1 MRNFLPLIIG
11 HHSSYWTNMLFIRLI
26 TLVVFIMSCLSAV
39 ALRQSDIGE
48 LQIRKVYEYLSQKD
62 CTSALAV
69 LDTLTFDDNSAPHYF
84 YFRGVAADMCGNKSS
99 AQSYFEKSLN
109 EFDKYDY
116 KDGTYLDA
124 SLRLIDFY
132 RHDDSQSQHMAEL
145 ARNALS
151 APKEVLDNYSNTYA
165 IYECYVQALN
175 NLWKTSEVEGI
186 VKEGLP
192 YVEKALCP
200 TNQEYYHLRYME
212 IVALI
217 LMNRWERAE
226 SRLNEMNRINCEL
239 GNHIIDEGV
248 EQLSE
253 AIIRHKDTMDWRK
266 NADQHI
272 DWAYN
277 AATTML
283 ILNPANTEEGAE
295 HWKNFFNVLIDDL
308 ELNHYDI
315 SSPQDEKYW
324 SRLLACA
331 IVYFG
336 SCCQEMPDREQVA
349 YDLILLRKNFL
360 DYHTGLLHKVPKR
373 WQDIRESL
381 SAGELAVE
389 ITMYP
394 DELLIIGKDF
404 KKPVSIP
411 ISEELSERISGYTSA
426 DALLV
431 NQYYSEYSPL
441 SEIIELLS
449 PCLEGIKTLYLSP
462 TNQYAQFNYGT
473 IPFRGGRLEDFVNV
487 VQMTTTADISH
498 IKRTRGIHP
507 SSDSFVLIGGV
518 DYDADVRLIPLIAD
532 VRSSQ
537 LPEDL
542 RSGFGYLPYSLTE
555 VENISTILG
564 KENCFLLMGENATE
578 ESFRNLS
585 GTRVSILH
593 IATHGYNIPK
603 REGVANDTVS
613 NIGSVLTRTGL
624 LLAGANKNLQKS
636 STLEYDGI
644 LTSEEIT
651 KMDLSHI
658 QLAVLSF
665 CSSGLGDLT
674 NTTGVVYGVAN
685 AMKTSGVP
693 QILISLWDI
702 PDEATSVAMTSF
714 YRHLMTGV
722 STHEA
727 LTLTR
732 KDMIS
737 NGYSDPYY
745 WASYV
750 LLN

>member
-1 MRNFLPLIIG
+1 MYFIKLLIVGVTIIS
-11 HHSSYWTNMLFIRLI
+11 H
-26 TLVVFIMSCLSAV
+26 LSAF
-39 ALRQSDIGE
+39 ALSQREISED
-48 LQIRKVYEYLSQKD
+48 LFSKVSEYLYQGEYATAIS
-62 CTSALAV
+62 V
-69 LDTLTFDDNSAPHYF
+69 LDTMTFDDKSAPHYF
-84 YFRGVAADMCGNKSS
+84 YFRGVAEQMCGDTSL
-99 AQSYFEKSLN
+99 AQSYFEKCLD

-116 KDGTYLDA
+116 KDETYLDA
-124 SLRLIDFY
+124 SLRLIDFC
-132 RHDDSQSQHMAEL
+132 RSDDTKSQRMAEL

-151 APKEVLDNYSNTYA
+151 ALKEVLDNYANTYA
-165 IYECYVQALN
+165 LYECYVQALN
-175 NLWKTSEVEGI
+175 DLWKTSGVESI
-186 VKEGLP
+186 VKDGLP
-192 YVEKALCP
+192 YVEKSLDP
-200 TNQEYYHLRYME
+200 TNQEYYHLRFME
-212 IVALI
+212 IIALT

-226 SRLNEMNRINCEL
+226 SRLAEMDKINREL
-239 GNHIIDEGV
+239 GNHIIDEEV
-248 EQLSE
+248 ARLSE
-253 AIIRHKDTMDWRK
+253 TIRSHKSTMNWRK

-272 DWAYN
+272 NRIYDIASS
-277 AATTML
+277 ML
-283 ILNPANTEEGAE
+283 LLNPASTEEGADN
-295 HWKNFFNVLIDDL
+295 WKKFFNVLIDDL

-394 DELLIIGKDF
+394 DELLILGKNF
-404 KKPVSIP
+404 NKPMSIP

-431 NQYYSEYSPL
+431 NQYYSDDSPL

-449 PCLEGIKTLYLSP
+449 PHLDGISTLYLSP
-462 TNQYAQFNYGT
+462 TNQYAQFNYGA
-473 IPFRGGRLEDFVNV
+473 IPFRGNRLEDFVNV

-498 IKRTRGIHP
+498 IKRSRGIHP
-507 SSDSFVLIGGV
+507 SSDLSVLIGGV

-542 RSGFGYLPYSLTE
+542 RSGFGYLPYSLAE

-564 KENCFLLMGENATE
+564 KENCVLLSGQDATE
-578 ESFRNLS
+578 ESFSNLS
-585 GTRVSILH
+585 GSRGPILH
-593 IATHGYNIPK
+593 IATHGYSIPK
-603 REGVANDTVS
+603 RNDTANDTVS

-636 STLEYDGI
+636 STLKYDGI

-714 YRHLMTGV
+714 YQHLMTGV
-722 STHEA
+722 SIHEA
-727 LTLTR
+727 LPLTR
-732 KDMIS
+732 KDLIS

-745 WASYV
+745 WASFV
-750 LLN
+750 ILN

>member
-1 MRNFLPLIIG
+1 MYFIKLLIVGVTIIS
-11 HHSSYWTNMLFIRLI
+11 H
-26 TLVVFIMSCLSAV
+26 LSAF
-39 ALRQSDIGE
+39 ALSQREISED
-48 LQIRKVYEYLSQKD
+48 LFSKVSEYLYQGEYATAIS
-62 CTSALAV
+62 V
-69 LDTLTFDDNSAPHYF
+69 LDTMTFDDKSAPHYF
-84 YFRGVAADMCGNKSS
+84 YFRGVAEQMCGDTSL
-99 AQSYFEKSLN
+99 AQSYFEKCLD

-116 KDGTYLDA
+116 KDETYLDA
-124 SLRLIDFY
+124 SLRLIDFC
-132 RHDDSQSQHMAEL
+132 RSDDTKSQRMAEL

-151 APKEVLDNYSNTYA
+151 SPKEVLDNYANTYA
-165 IYECYVQALN
+165 LYECYVQALN
-175 NLWKTSEVEGI
+175 DLWKTSGVESI
-186 VKEGLP
+186 VKDGLP
-192 YVEKALCP
+192 YVEKSLDP
-200 TNQEYYHLRYME
+200 TNQEYYHLRFME
-212 IVALI
+212 IIALT

-226 SRLNEMNRINCEL
+226 SRLAEMDKINREL
-239 GNHIIDEGV
+239 GNHIIDEEV
-248 EQLSE
+248 ARLSE
-253 AIIRHKDTMDWRK
+253 TIRSHKSTMNWRK

-272 DWAYN
+272 NRIYDIASS
-277 AATTML
+277 ML
-283 ILNPANTEEGAE
+283 LLNPASTEEGADN
-295 HWKNFFNVLIDDL
+295 WKKFFNVLIDDL

-394 DELLIIGKDF
+394 DELLILGKNF
-404 KKPVSIP
+404 NKPMSIP

-431 NQYYSEYSPL
+431 NQYYSDDSPL

-449 PCLEGIKTLYLSP
+449 PHLDGISTLYLSP
-462 TNQYAQFNYGT
+462 TNQYAQFNYGA
-473 IPFRGGRLEDFVNV
+473 IPFRGNRLEDFVNV

-498 IKRTRGIHP
+498 VKRSREIHP
-507 SSDSFVLIGGV
+507 SSDSSVLIGGV

-537 LPEDL
+537 LPEYL

-564 KENCFLLMGENATE
+564 KENCVLLLGQDATE
-578 ESFRNLS
+578 ESFSNLS
-585 GTRVSILH
+585 GTRGSILH
-593 IATHGYNIPK
+593 IATHGYSIPK
-603 REGVANDTVS
+603 RNDTANDTVS

-624 LLAGANKNLQKS
+624 LLAGANKNLHES
-636 STLEYDGI
+636 ATLKYDGI

-651 KMDLSHI
+651 KLDLSHI

-714 YRHLMTGV
+714 YQHLMTGV
-722 STHEA
+722 SIHEA
-727 LTLTR
+727 LPLTR
-732 KDMIS
+732 KDLIS

-745 WASYV
+745 WASFV
-750 LLN
+750 ILN

>member
-1 MRNFLPLIIG
+1 MYFIKLLIVGVTIIS
-11 HHSSYWTNMLFIRLI
+11 H
-26 TLVVFIMSCLSAV
+26 LSAF
-39 ALRQSDIGE
+39 ALSQREISED
-48 LQIRKVYEYLSQKD
+48 LFSKVSEYLYQGEYATAIS
-62 CTSALAV
+62 V
-69 LDTLTFDDNSAPHYF
+69 LDTMTFDDKSAPHYF
-84 YFRGVAADMCGNKSS
+84 YFRGVAEQMCGDTSL
-99 AQSYFEKSLN
+99 AQSYFEKCLD

-116 KDGTYLDA
+116 KDETYLDA
-124 SLRLIDFY
+124 SLRLIDFC
-132 RHDDSQSQHMAEL
+132 RSDDTKSQRMAEL

-151 APKEVLDNYSNTYA
+151 APKEVLDNYANTYA
-165 IYECYVQALN
+165 LYECYVQALN
-175 NLWKTSEVEGI
+175 DLWKTSGVESI
-186 VKEGLP
+186 VKDGLP
-192 YVEKALCP
+192 YVEKSLDP
-200 TNQEYYHLRYME
+200 TNQEYYHLRFME
-212 IVALI
+212 IIALT

-226 SRLNEMNRINCEL
+226 SRLAEMDKINREL
-239 GNHIIDEGV
+239 GNHIIDEEV
-248 EQLSE
+248 ARLSE
-253 AIIRHKDTMDWRK
+253 TIRSHKSTMNWRK

-272 DWAYN
+272 NRIYDIASS
-277 AATTML
+277 ML
-283 ILNPANTEEGAE
+283 LLNPASTEEGADN
-295 HWKNFFNVLIDDL
+295 WKKFFNVLIDDL

-394 DELLIIGKDF
+394 DELLILGKNF
-404 KKPVSIP
+404 NKPMAIP

-431 NQYYSEYSPL
+431 NQYYSDDSPL

-449 PCLEGIKTLYLSP
+449 PHLDGISTLYLSP
-462 TNQYAQFNYGT
+462 TNQYAQFNYGA

-498 IKRTRGIHP
+498 VKRSTEIHP
-507 SSDSFVLIGGV
+507 SSDSSVLIGGV

-564 KENCFLLMGENATE
+564 KENCVLLLGQDATE
-578 ESFRNLS
+578 ESFSNLS
-585 GTRVSILH
+585 GTRGSILH
-593 IATHGYNIPK
+593 IATHGYSIPK
-603 REGVANDTVS
+603 RNGTANDTVS

-624 LLAGANKNLQKS
+624 LLAGANKNLHES
-636 STLEYDGI
+636 ATLKYDGI

-651 KMDLSHI
+651 KLDLSHI

-714 YRHLMTGV
+714 YQHLMTGV
-722 STHEA
+722 SIHEA
-727 LTLTR
+727 LPLTR
-732 KDMIS
+732 KDLIS

-745 WASYV
+745 WASFV
-750 LLN
+750 ILN

>member
-1 MRNFLPLIIG
+1 MYFIKLLIVGVTIIS
-11 HHSSYWTNMLFIRLI
+11 H
-26 TLVVFIMSCLSAV
+26 LSAF
-39 ALRQSDIGE
+39 ALSQREISED
-48 LQIRKVYEYLSQKD
+48 LFSKVSEYLYQGEYATAIS
-62 CTSALAV
+62 V
-69 LDTLTFDDNSAPHYF
+69 LDTMTFDDKSAPHYF
-84 YFRGVAADMCGNKSS
+84 YFRGVAEQMCGDTSL
-99 AQSYFEKSLN
+99 AQSYFEKCLD

-116 KDGTYLDA
+116 KDETYLDA
-124 SLRLIDFY
+124 SLRLIDFC
-132 RHDDSQSQHMAEL
+132 RSDDTKSQRMAEL

-151 APKEVLDNYSNTYA
+151 APKEVLDKYANTYA
-165 IYECYVQALN
+165 LYECYVQALN
-175 NLWKTSEVEGI
+175 DLWKTSGVESI
-186 VKEGLP
+186 VKDGLP
-192 YVEKALCP
+192 YVEKSLDP
-200 TNQEYYHLRYME
+200 TNQEYYHLRFME
-212 IVALI
+212 IIALT

-226 SRLNEMNRINCEL
+226 SRLAEMDKINREL
-239 GNHIIDEGV
+239 GNHIIDEEV
-248 EQLSE
+248 ARLSE
-253 AIIRHKDTMDWRK
+253 TIRSHKSTMNWRK

-272 DWAYN
+272 NRIYDIASS
-277 AATTML
+277 ML
-283 ILNPANTEEGAE
+283 LLNPASTEEGADN
-295 HWKNFFNVLIDDL
+295 WKKFFNVLIDDL

-394 DELLIIGKDF
+394 DELLILGKNF
-404 KKPVSIP
+404 NKPMSIP

-431 NQYYSEYSPL
+431 NQYYSDDSPL

-449 PCLEGIKTLYLSP
+449 PHLDGISTLYLSP
-462 TNQYAQFNYGT
+462 TNQYAQFNYGA

-498 IKRTRGIHP
+498 VKRSREIHP
-507 SSDSFVLIGGV
+507 SSDSSVLIGGV

-564 KENCFLLMGENATE
+564 KENCVLLLGQDATE
-578 ESFRNLS
+578 ESFSNLS
-585 GTRVSILH
+585 GTRGSILH
-593 IATHGYNIPK
+593 IATHGYSIPK
-603 REGVANDTVS
+603 RNGTANDTVS

-624 LLAGANKNLQKS
+624 LLAGANKNLHES
-636 STLEYDGI
+636 ATLKYDGI

-651 KMDLSHI
+651 KLDLSHI

-714 YRHLMTGV
+714 YQHLMTGV
-722 STHEA
+722 SIHEA
-727 LTLTR
+727 LPLTR
-732 KDMIS
+732 KDLIS

-745 WASYV
+745 WASFV
-750 LLN
+750 ILN

>member
-1 MRNFLPLIIG
+1 MYFIKLLIVGVTIIS
-11 HHSSYWTNMLFIRLI
+11 H
-26 TLVVFIMSCLSAV
+26 LSAF
-39 ALRQSDIGE
+39 ALSQREISED
-48 LQIRKVYEYLSQKD
+48 LFSKVSEYLYQGEYATAIS
-62 CTSALAV
+62 V
-69 LDTLTFDDNSAPHYF
+69 LDTMTFDDKSAPHYF
-84 YFRGVAADMCGNKSS
+84 YFRGVAEQMCGDTSL
-99 AQSYFEKSLN
+99 AQSYFEKCLD

-116 KDGTYLDA
+116 KDETYLDA
-124 SLRLIDFY
+124 SLRLIDFC
-132 RHDDSQSQHMAEL
+132 RSNDNSSQRMAEL

-151 APKEVLDNYSNTYA
+151 APKDVLDNYANTYA

-175 NLWKTSEVEGI
+175 DLWKTSEVENI

-192 YVEKALCP
+192 YVEKSLDP
-200 TNQEYYHLRYME
+200 TNPEYYHLRFME
-212 IVALI
+212 IIALT
-217 LMNRWERAE
+217 LMNRWVRAE
-226 SRLNEMNRINCEL
+226 SRLTEMDKINCEL
-239 GNHIIDEGV
+239 GNHIIDEEV
-248 EQLSE
+248 ARLAETISS
-253 AIIRHKDTMDWRK
+253 HKETMDWRK
-266 NADQHI
+266 NAEQHSNRI
-272 DWAYN
+272 FDIASS
-277 AATTML
+277 ML
-283 ILNPANTEEGAE
+283 LLNPANTEGGAE
-295 HWKNFFNVLIDDL
+295 HWKNFFNLLIDDL

-315 SSPQDEKYW
+315 SNPQDEKYW

-336 SCCQEMPDREQVA
+336 SCCQEMPGREQVA

-360 DYHTGLLHKVPKR
+360 DYHTGLLHKIPKR
-373 WQDIRESL
+373 WQDVRESL
-381 SAGELAVE
+381 SDGELAVE
-389 ITMYP
+389 ITMVP
-394 DELLIIGKDF
+394 DELLILGKDF
-404 KKPVSIP
+404 NKPVSIP

-431 NQYYSEYSPL
+431 NHYHSEDSPL

-449 PCLEGIKTLYLSP
+449 PFLEGIKTLYLSP
-462 TNQYAQFNYGT
+462 TNQYAQFNYGA

-498 IKRTRGIHP
+498 VKRSREIHP
-507 SSDSFVLIGGV
+507 SSDSSVLIGGV

-564 KENCFLLMGENATE
+564 KENCVLLLGQDATE
-578 ESFRNLS
+578 ESFSNLS
-585 GTRVSILH
+585 GTRGSILH
-593 IATHGYNIPK
+593 IATHGYSIPK
-603 REGVANDTVS
+603 RNGTANDTVS

-624 LLAGANKNLQKS
+624 LLAGANKNLHES
-636 STLEYDGI
+636 ATLKYDGI

-651 KMDLSHI
+651 KLDLSHI

-674 NTTGVVYGVAN
+674 NITGVVYGVAN

-714 YRHLMTGV
+714 YQHLMTGV
-722 STHEA
+722 SIHEA
-727 LTLTR
+727 LPLTR
-732 KDMIS
+732 KDLIS

-745 WASYV
+745 WASFV
-750 LLN
+750 ILN

>member
-1 MRNFLPLIIG
+1 MQTIDKIICVRINFSILLVLLA
-11 HHSSYWTNMLFIRLI
+11 TLFLDAKASVN
-26 TLVVFIMSCLSAV
+26 TGEEE
-39 ALRQSDIGE
+39 LRWVSE
-48 LQIRKVYEYLSQKD
+48 LLGSQN
-62 CTSALAV
+62 CTSAKAV
-69 LDTLTFDDNSAPHYF
+69 LDTLTYDDNTAPHYF
-84 YFRGVAADMCGNKSS
+84 YFRGVAEDMCGDKLA
-99 AQSYFEKSLN
+99 AQSYLEKCLD

-116 KDGTYLDA
+116 KDETYLDA
-124 SLRLIDFY
+124 SLRLIDFC
-132 RHDDSQSQHMAEL
+132 RSDDTKSQRMAEL

-151 APKEVLDNYSNTYA
+151 APKEVLDNYANTYA
-165 IYECYVQALN
+165 LYECYVQALN
-175 NLWKTSEVEGI
+175 DLWKTSGVESI
-186 VKEGLP
+186 VKDGLP
-192 YVEKALCP
+192 YVEKSLDP
-200 TNQEYYHLRYME
+200 TNQEYYHLRFME
-212 IVALI
+212 IIALT

-226 SRLNEMNRINCEL
+226 SRLAEMDKINREL
-239 GNHIIDEGV
+239 GNHIIDEEV
-248 EQLSE
+248 ARLSE
-253 AIIRHKDTMDWRK
+253 TIRSHKSTMNWRK

-272 DWAYN
+272 NRIYDIASS
-277 AATTML
+277 ML
-283 ILNPANTEEGAE
+283 LLNPASTEEGADN
-295 HWKNFFNVLIDDL
+295 WKKFFNVLIDDL

-394 DELLIIGKDF
+394 DELLILGKNF
-404 KKPVSIP
+404 NKPMSIP

-431 NQYYSEYSPL
+431 NQYYSDDSPL

-449 PCLEGIKTLYLSP
+449 PHLDGISTLYLSP
-462 TNQYAQFNYGT
+462 TNQYAQFNYGA
-473 IPFRGGRLEDFVNV
+473 IPFRGNRLEDFVNV

-498 IKRTRGIHP
+498 VKRSREIHP
-507 SSDSFVLIGGV
+507 SSDSSVLIGGV

-537 LPEDL
+537 LPEYL

-564 KENCFLLMGENATE
+564 KENCVLLLGQDATE
-578 ESFRNLS
+578 ESFSNLS
-585 GTRVSILH
+585 GTRGSILH
-593 IATHGYNIPK
+593 IATHGYSIPK
-603 REGVANDTVS
+603 RNDTANDTVS

-624 LLAGANKNLQKS
+624 LLAGANKNLHES
-636 STLEYDGI
+636 ATLKYDGI

-651 KMDLSHI
+651 KLDLSHI

-714 YRHLMTGV
+714 YQHLMTGV
-722 STHEA
+722 SIHEA
-727 LTLTR
+727 LPLTR
-732 KDMIS
+732 KDLIS

-745 WASYV
+745 WASFV
-750 LLN
+750 ILN

>member
-1 MRNFLPLIIG
+1 MQTIDKIICVRINFSILLVLLA
-11 HHSSYWTNMLFIRLI
+11 TLFLDAKASVN
-26 TLVVFIMSCLSAV
+26 TGEEE
-39 ALRQSDIGE
+39 LRWVSE
-48 LQIRKVYEYLSQKD
+48 LLGSQN
-62 CTSALAV
+62 CTSAKAV
-69 LDTLTFDDNSAPHYF
+69 LDTLTYDDNTAPHYF
-84 YFRGVAADMCGNKSS
+84 YFRGVAEDMCGDKLA
-99 AQSYFEKSLN
+99 AQSYLEKCLD

-116 KDGTYLDA
+116 KDETYLDA
-124 SLRLIDFY
+124 SLRLIDFC
-132 RHDDSQSQHMAEL
+132 RSDDTKSQRMAEL

-151 APKEVLDNYSNTYA
+151 APKEVLDNYANTYA
-165 IYECYVQALN
+165 LYECYVQALN
-175 NLWKTSEVEGI
+175 DLWKTSGVESI
-186 VKEGLP
+186 VKDGLP
-192 YVEKALCP
+192 YVEKSLDP
-200 TNQEYYHLRYME
+200 TNQEYYHLRFME
-212 IVALI
+212 IIALT

-226 SRLNEMNRINCEL
+226 SRLAEMDKINREL
-239 GNHIIDEGV
+239 GNHIIDEEV
-248 EQLSE
+248 ARLSE
-253 AIIRHKDTMDWRK
+253 TIRSHKSTMNWRK

-272 DWAYN
+272 NRIYDIASS
-277 AATTML
+277 ML
-283 ILNPANTEEGAE
+283 LLNPASTEEGADN
-295 HWKNFFNVLIDDL
+295 WKKFFNVLIDDL

-394 DELLIIGKDF
+394 DELLILGKNF
-404 KKPVSIP
+404 NKPMSIP

-431 NQYYSEYSPL
+431 NQYYSDDSPL

-449 PCLEGIKTLYLSP
+449 PHLDGISTLYLSP
-462 TNQYAQFNYGT
+462 TNQYAQFNYGA
-473 IPFRGGRLEDFVNV
+473 IPFRGNRLEDFVNV

-498 IKRTRGIHP
+498 VKRSREIHP
-507 SSDSFVLIGGV
+507 SSDSSVLIGGV

-537 LPEDL
+537 LPEYL

-564 KENCFLLMGENATE
+564 KENCVLLLGQDATE
-578 ESFRNLS
+578 ESFSNLS
-585 GTRVSILH
+585 GTRGSILH
-593 IATHGYNIPK
+593 IATHGYSIPK
-603 REGVANDTVS
+603 RNDTANDTVS

-624 LLAGANKNLQKS
+624 LLAGANKNLHES
-636 STLEYDGI
+636 ATLKYDGI
-644 LTSEEIT
+644 LTSEELT

-685 AMKTSGVP
+685 AMKTSGVDEV
-693 QILISLWDI
+693 LISLWDI
-702 PDEATSVAMTSF
+702 PDEATSEAMSSF
-714 YRHLMTGV
+714 YRHLMTGI
-722 STHEA
+722 STREA
-727 LTLTR
+727 LILMR
-732 KDMIS
+732 KGMIS
-737 NGYSDPYY
+737 KGYTDPYY
-745 WASYV
+745 WASFV
-750 LLN
+750 ILN

>member
-1 MRNFLPLIIG
+1 MYFIKLLIVGVTIIS
-11 HHSSYWTNMLFIRLI
+11 H
-26 TLVVFIMSCLSAV
+26 LSAF
-39 ALRQSDIGE
+39 ALSQREISED
-48 LQIRKVYEYLSQKD
+48 LFSKVSEYLYQGEYATAIS
-62 CTSALAV
+62 V
-69 LDTLTFDDNSAPHYF
+69 LDTMTFDDKSAPHYF
-84 YFRGVAADMCGNKSS
+84 YFRGVAEQMCGDTSL
-99 AQSYFEKSLN
+99 AQSYFEKCLD

-116 KDGTYLDA
+116 KDETYLDA
-124 SLRLIDFY
+124 SLRLIDFC
-132 RHDDSQSQHMAEL
+132 RSDDTKSQRMAEL

-151 APKEVLDNYSNTYA
+151 APKEVLDNYANTYA
-165 IYECYVQALN
+165 LYECYVQALN
-175 NLWKTSEVEGI
+175 DLWKTSGVESI
-186 VKEGLP
+186 VKDGLP
-192 YVEKALCP
+192 YVEKSLDP
-200 TNQEYYHLRYME
+200 TNQEYYHLRFME
-212 IVALI
+212 IIALT

-226 SRLNEMNRINCEL
+226 SRLAEMDKINREL
-239 GNHIIDEGV
+239 GNHIIDEEV
-248 EQLSE
+248 ARLSE
-253 AIIRHKDTMDWRK
+253 TIRSHKSTMNWRK

-272 DWAYN
+272 NRIYDIASS
-277 AATTML
+277 ML
-283 ILNPANTEEGAE
+283 LLNPASTEEGADN
-295 HWKNFFNVLIDDL
+295 WKKFFNVLIDDL

-394 DELLIIGKDF
+394 DELLILGKNF
-404 KKPVSIP
+404 NKPMAIP

-431 NQYYSEYSPL
+431 NQYYSDDSPL

-449 PCLEGIKTLYLSP
+449 PHLDGISTLYLSP
-462 TNQYAQFNYGT
+462 TNQYAQFNYGA

-498 IKRTRGIHP
+498 VKRSREIHP
-507 SSDSFVLIGGV
+507 SSDSSVLIGGV

-564 KENCFLLMGENATE
+564 KENCVLLLGQDATE
-578 ESFRNLS
+578 ESFSNLS
-585 GTRVSILH
+585 GTRGSILH
-593 IATHGYNIPK
+593 IATHGYSIPK
-603 REGVANDTVS
+603 RNGTANDTVS

-624 LLAGANKNLQKS
+624 LLAGANKNLHES
-636 STLEYDGI
+636 ATLKYDGI

-651 KMDLSHI
+651 KLDLSHI

-674 NTTGVVYGVAN
+674 NITGVVYGVAN

-714 YRHLMTGV
+714 YQHLMTGV
-722 STHEA
+722 SIHEA
-727 LTLTR
+727 LPLTR
-732 KDMIS
+732 KDLIS

-745 WASYV
+745 WASFV
-750 LLN
+750 ILN

>member
-1 MRNFLPLIIG
+1 MPLIIFCV
-11 HHSSYWTNMLFIRLI
+11 SVPVS
-26 TLVVFIMSCLSAV
+26 LSVYAQLQNNV
-39 ALRQSDIGE
+39 GEEGLRFVSELLE
-48 LQIRKVYEYLSQKD
+48 LQD
-62 CTSALAV
+62 CTTALAV
-69 LDTLTFDDNSAPHYF
+69 LDTLTYDNNTAPHYF
-84 YFRGVAADMCGNKSS
+84 YFRGVAEQMCGDTSL
-99 AQSYFEKSLN
+99 AQSYFEKCLD

-116 KDGTYLDA
+116 KDETYLDA
-124 SLRLIDFY
+124 SLRLIDFC
-132 RHDDSQSQHMAEL
+132 RSDDTKSQRMAEL

-151 APKEVLDNYSNTYA
+151 APKEVLDNYANTYA
-165 IYECYVQALN
+165 LYECYVQALN
-175 NLWKTSEVEGI
+175 DLWKTSGVESI
-186 VKEGLP
+186 VKDGLP
-192 YVEKALCP
+192 YVEKSLDP
-200 TNQEYYHLRYME
+200 TNQEYYHLRFME
-212 IVALI
+212 IIALT

-226 SRLNEMNRINCEL
+226 SRLAEMDKINREL
-239 GNHIIDEGV
+239 GNHIIDEEV
-248 EQLSE
+248 ARLSE
-253 AIIRHKDTMDWRK
+253 TIRSHKSTMNWRK

-272 DWAYN
+272 NRIYDIASS
-277 AATTML
+277 ML
-283 ILNPANTEEGAE
+283 LLNPASTEEGADN
-295 HWKNFFNVLIDDL
+295 WKKFFNVLIDDL

-394 DELLIIGKDF
+394 DELLILGKNF
-404 KKPVSIP
+404 NKPMSIP

-431 NQYYSEYSPL
+431 NQYYSDDSPL

-449 PCLEGIKTLYLSP
+449 PHLDGISTLYLSP
-462 TNQYAQFNYGT
+462 TNQYAQFNYGA
-473 IPFRGGRLEDFVNV
+473 IPFRGNRLEDFVNV

-498 IKRTRGIHP
+498 VKRSREIHP
-507 SSDSFVLIGGV
+507 SSDSSVLIGGV

-537 LPEDL
+537 LPEYL

-564 KENCFLLMGENATE
+564 KENCVLLLGQDATE
-578 ESFRNLS
+578 ESFSNLS
-585 GTRVSILH
+585 GTRGSILH
-593 IATHGYNIPK
+593 IATHGYSIPK
-603 REGVANDTVS
+603 RNDTANDTVS

-624 LLAGANKNLQKS
+624 LLAGANKNLHES
-636 STLEYDGI
+636 ATLKYDGI
-644 LTSEEIT
+644 LTSEELT

-685 AMKTSGVP
+685 AMKTSGVDEV
-693 QILISLWDI
+693 LISLWDI
-702 PDEATSVAMTSF
+702 PDEATSEAMSSF
-714 YRHLMTGV
+714 YRHLMTGI
-722 STHEA
+722 STREA
-727 LTLTR
+727 LILMR
-732 KDMIS
+732 KGMIS
-737 NGYSDPYY
+737 KGYTDPYY
-745 WASYV
+745 WASFV
-750 LLN
+750 ILN

>member
-1 MRNFLPLIIG
+1 MQTIDKIICVRINFSILLVLLA
-11 HHSSYWTNMLFIRLI
+11 TLFLDAKASVN
-26 TLVVFIMSCLSAV
+26 TGEEE
-39 ALRQSDIGE
+39 LRWVSE
-48 LQIRKVYEYLSQKD
+48 LLGSQN
-62 CTSALAV
+62 CTSAKAV
-69 LDTLTFDDNSAPHYF
+69 LDTLTYDDNTAPHYF
-84 YFRGVAADMCGNKSS
+84 YFRGVAEDMCGDKLA
-99 AQSYFEKSLN
+99 AQSYLEKCLD

-116 KDGTYLDA
+116 KDETYLDA
-124 SLRLIDFY
+124 SLRLIDFC
-132 RHDDSQSQHMAEL
+132 RSDDTKSQRMAEL

-151 APKEVLDNYSNTYA
+151 APKEVLDNYANTYA
-165 IYECYVQALN
+165 LYECYVQALN
-175 NLWKTSEVEGI
+175 DLWKTSGVESI
-186 VKEGLP
+186 VKDGLP
-192 YVEKALCP
+192 YVEKSLDP
-200 TNQEYYHLRYME
+200 TNQEYYHLRFME
-212 IVALI
+212 IIALT

-226 SRLNEMNRINCEL
+226 SRLAEMDKINREL
-239 GNHIIDEGV
+239 GNHIIDEEV
-248 EQLSE
+248 ARLSE
-253 AIIRHKDTMDWRK
+253 TIRSHKSTMNWRK

-272 DWAYN
+272 NRIYDIASS
-277 AATTML
+277 ML
-283 ILNPANTEEGAE
+283 LLNPASTEEGADN
-295 HWKNFFNVLIDDL
+295 WKKFFNVLIDDL

-394 DELLIIGKDF
+394 DELLIIGKNF
-404 KKPVSIP
+404 NKPMSIP

-431 NQYYSEYSPL
+431 NQYYSDDSPL

-449 PCLEGIKTLYLSP
+449 PHLDGISTLYLSP
-462 TNQYAQFNYGT
+462 TNQYAQFNYGA
-473 IPFRGGRLEDFVNV
+473 IPFRGNRLEDFVNV

-498 IKRTRGIHP
+498 VKRSREIHP
-507 SSDSFVLIGGV
+507 SSDSSVLIGGV

-537 LPEDL
+537 LPEYL
-542 RSGFGYLPYSLTE
+542 RSGFGYLPYSLAE

-564 KENCFLLMGENATE
+564 KENCVLLLGQDATE
-578 ESFRNLS
+578 ESFSNLS
-585 GTRVSILH
+585 GTRGPILH
-593 IATHGYNIPK
+593 IATHGYSIPK
-603 REGVANDTVS
+603 RNDTANDTVS

-624 LLAGANKNLQKS
+624 LLAGANKNLHES
-636 STLEYDGI
+636 ATLKYDGI

-651 KMDLSHI
+651 KLDLSHI

-674 NTTGVVYGVAN
+674 NITGVVYGVAN

-714 YRHLMTGV
+714 YQHLMTGV
-722 STHEA
+722 SIHEA
-727 LTLTR
+727 LPLTR
-732 KDMIS
+732 KNLIS

-745 WASYV
+745 WASFV
-750 LLN
+750 ILN

>member
-1 MRNFLPLIIG
+1 MYFIKLLIVGVTIIS
-11 HHSSYWTNMLFIRLI
+11 H
-26 TLVVFIMSCLSAV
+26 LSAF
-39 ALRQSDIGE
+39 ALSQREISED
-48 LQIRKVYEYLSQKD
+48 LFSKVSEYLYQGEYATAIS
-62 CTSALAV
+62 V
-69 LDTLTFDDNSAPHYF
+69 LDTMTFDDKSAPHYF
-84 YFRGVAADMCGNKSS
+84 YFRGVAEQMCGDTSL
-99 AQSYFEKSLN
+99 AQSYFEKCLD

-116 KDGTYLDA
+116 KDETYLDA
-124 SLRLIDFY
+124 SLRLIDFC
-132 RHDDSQSQHMAEL
+132 RSDDTKSQRMAEL

-151 APKEVLDNYSNTYA
+151 APKEVLDNYANTYA
-165 IYECYVQALN
+165 LYECYVQALN
-175 NLWKTSEVEGI
+175 DLWKTSGVESI
-186 VKEGLP
+186 VKDGLP
-192 YVEKALCP
+192 YVEKSLDP
-200 TNQEYYHLRYME
+200 TNQEYYHLRFME
-212 IVALI
+212 IIALT

-226 SRLNEMNRINCEL
+226 SRLGEMDKINREL
-239 GNHIIDEGV
+239 GNHIIDEEV
-248 EQLSE
+248 ARLSE
-253 AIIRHKDTMDWRK
+253 TIRSHKSTMNWRK

-272 DWAYN
+272 NRIYDIASS
-277 AATTML
+277 ML
-283 ILNPANTEEGAE
+283 LLNPASTEEGADN
-295 HWKNFFNVLIDDL
+295 WKKFFNVLIDDL

-394 DELLIIGKDF
+394 DELLILGKNF
-404 KKPVSIP
+404 NKPMSIP

-431 NQYYSEYSPL
+431 NQYYSDDSPL

-449 PCLEGIKTLYLSP
+449 PHLDGISTLYLSP
-462 TNQYAQFNYGT
+462 TNQYAQFNYGA
-473 IPFRGGRLEDFVNV
+473 IPFRGNRLEDFVNV

-498 IKRTRGIHP
+498 VKRSREIHP
-507 SSDSFVLIGGV
+507 SSDSSVLIGGV

-537 LPEDL
+537 LPEYL

-564 KENCFLLMGENATE
+564 KENCVLLLGQDATE
-578 ESFRNLS
+578 ESFSNLS
-585 GTRVSILH
+585 GTRGSILH
-593 IATHGYNIPK
+593 IATHGYSIPK
-603 REGVANDTVS
+603 RNDTANDTVS

-624 LLAGANKNLQKS
+624 LLAGANKNLHES
-636 STLEYDGI
+636 ATLKYDGI
-644 LTSEEIT
+644 LTSEELT

-685 AMKTSGVP
+685 AMKTSGVDEV
-693 QILISLWDI
+693 LISLWDI
-702 PDEATSVAMTSF
+702 PDEATSEAMSSF
-714 YRHLMTGV
+714 YRHLMTGI
-722 STHEA
+722 STREA
-727 LTLTR
+727 LILMR
-732 KDMIS
+732 KGMIS
-737 NGYSDPYY
+737 KGYTDPYY
-745 WASYV
+745 WASFV
-750 LLN
+750 ILN

>member
-1 MRNFLPLIIG
+1 MYFIKLLIVGVTIIS
-11 HHSSYWTNMLFIRLI
+11 H
-26 TLVVFIMSCLSAV
+26 LSAF
-39 ALRQSDIGE
+39 ALSQREISED
-48 LQIRKVYEYLSQKD
+48 LFSKVSEYLYQGEYATAIS
-62 CTSALAV
+62 V
-69 LDTLTFDDNSAPHYF
+69 LDTMTFDDKSAPHYF
-84 YFRGVAADMCGNKSS
+84 YFRGVAEQMCGDTSL
-99 AQSYFEKSLN
+99 AQSYFEKCLD

-116 KDGTYLDA
+116 KDETYLDA
-124 SLRLIDFY
+124 SLRLIDFC
-132 RHDDSQSQHMAEL
+132 RSDDTKSQRMAEL

-151 APKEVLDNYSNTYA
+151 APKEVLDNYANTYA
-165 IYECYVQALN
+165 LYECYVQALN
-175 NLWKTSEVEGI
+175 DLWKTSGVESI
-186 VKEGLP
+186 VKDGLP
-192 YVEKALCP
+192 YVEKSLDP
-200 TNQEYYHLRYME
+200 TNQEYYHLRFME
-212 IVALI
+212 IIALT

-226 SRLNEMNRINCEL
+226 SRLAEMDKINREL
-239 GNHIIDEGV
+239 GNHIIDEEV
-248 EQLSE
+248 ARLSE
-253 AIIRHKDTMDWRK
+253 TIRSHKSTMNWRK

-272 DWAYN
+272 NRIYDIASS
-277 AATTML
+277 ML
-283 ILNPANTEEGAE
+283 LLNPASTEEGADN
-295 HWKNFFNVLIDDL
+295 WKKFFNVLIDDL

-394 DELLIIGKDF
+394 DELLILGKNF
-404 KKPVSIP
+404 NKPMSIP

-431 NQYYSEYSPL
+431 NQYYSDDSPL

-449 PCLEGIKTLYLSP
+449 PHLDGISTLYLSP
-462 TNQYAQFNYGT
+462 TNQYAQFNYGA
-473 IPFRGGRLEDFVNV
+473 IPFRGNRLEDFVNV

-498 IKRTRGIHP
+498 VKRSREIHP
-507 SSDSFVLIGGV
+507 SSDSSVLIGGV

-537 LPEDL
+537 LPEYL

-564 KENCFLLMGENATE
+564 KENCVLLLGQDATE
-578 ESFRNLS
+578 ESFSNLS
-585 GTRVSILH
+585 GTRGSILH
-593 IATHGYNIPK
+593 IATHGYSIPK
-603 REGVANDTVS
+603 RNGTANDTVS

-624 LLAGANKNLQKS
+624 LLAGANKNLHES
-636 STLEYDGI
+636 ATLKYDGI

-651 KMDLSHI
+651 KLDLSHI

-714 YRHLMTGV
+714 YQHLMTGV
-722 STHEA
+722 SIHEA
-727 LTLTR
+727 LPLTR
-732 KDMIS
+732 KDLIS

-745 WASYV
+745 WASFV
-750 LLN
+750 ILN

>member
-1 MRNFLPLIIG
+1 MQTIDKIICVRINFSILLVLLA
-11 HHSSYWTNMLFIRLI
+11 TLFLDAKASVN
-26 TLVVFIMSCLSAV
+26 TGEEE
-39 ALRQSDIGE
+39 LRWVSE
-48 LQIRKVYEYLSQKD
+48 LLGSQN
-62 CTSALAV
+62 CTSAKAV
-69 LDTLTFDDNSAPHYF
+69 LDTLTYDDNTAPHYF
-84 YFRGVAADMCGNKSS
+84 YFRGVAEDMCGDKLA
-99 AQSYFEKSLN
+99 AQSYLEKCLD

-116 KDGTYLDA
+116 KDETYLDA
-124 SLRLIDFY
+124 SLRLIDFC
-132 RHDDSQSQHMAEL
+132 RSDDTKSQRMAEL

-151 APKEVLDNYSNTYA
+151 APKEVLDNYANTYA
-165 IYECYVQALN
+165 LYECYVQALN
-175 NLWKTSEVEGI
+175 DLWKTSGVESI
-186 VKEGLP
+186 VKDGLP
-192 YVEKALCP
+192 YVEKSLDP
-200 TNQEYYHLRYME
+200 TNQEYYHLRFME
-212 IVALI
+212 IIALT

-226 SRLNEMNRINCEL
+226 SRLAEMDKINREL
-239 GNHIIDEGV
+239 GNHIIDEEV
-248 EQLSE
+248 ARLSE
-253 AIIRHKDTMDWRK
+253 TIRSHKSTMNWRK

-272 DWAYN
+272 NRIYDIASS
-277 AATTML
+277 ML
-283 ILNPANTEEGAE
+283 LLNPASTEEGAE

-394 DELLIIGKDF
+394 DELLIIGKNF
-404 KKPVSIP
+404 NKPMSIP

-431 NQYYSEYSPL
+431 NQYYSDDSPL

-449 PCLEGIKTLYLSP
+449 PHLDGISTLYLSP
-462 TNQYAQFNYGT
+462 TNQYAQFNYGA
-473 IPFRGGRLEDFVNV
+473 IPFRGNRLEDFVNV

-498 IKRTRGIHP
+498 VKRSREIHP
-507 SSDSFVLIGGV
+507 SSDSSVLIGGV

-537 LPEDL
+537 LPEYL

-564 KENCFLLMGENATE
+564 KENCVLLLGQDATE
-578 ESFRNLS
+578 ESFSNLS
-585 GTRVSILH
+585 GTRGSILH
-593 IATHGYNIPK
+593 IATHGYSIPK
-603 REGVANDTVS
+603 RNDTANDTVS

-624 LLAGANKNLQKS
+624 LLAGANKNLHES
-636 STLEYDGI
+636 ATLKYDGI
-644 LTSEEIT
+644 LTSEELT

-685 AMKTSGVP
+685 AMKTSGVDEV
-693 QILISLWDI
+693 LISLWDI
-702 PDEATSVAMTSF
+702 PDEATSEAMSSF
-714 YRHLMTGV
+714 YRHLMTGI
-722 STHEA
+722 STREA
-727 LTLTR
+727 LILMR
-732 KDMIS
+732 KGMIS
-737 NGYSDPYY
+737 KGYTDPYY
-745 WASYV
+745 WASFV
-750 LLN
+750 ILN

>member
-1 MRNFLPLIIG
+1 MPLIIFCI
-11 HHSSYWTNMLFIRLI
+11 SVPVS
-26 TLVVFIMSCLSAV
+26 LSVYAQLQNNV
-39 ALRQSDIGE
+39 GEEGLRFVSELLE
-48 LQIRKVYEYLSQKD
+48 LQD
-62 CTSALAV
+62 CTTALAV
-69 LDTLTFDDNSAPHYF
+69 LDTLTYDNNTAPHYF
-84 YFRGVAADMCGNKSS
+84 YFRGVAEDMCGEKLA
-99 AQSYFEKSLN
+99 AQSYLEKCLD

-116 KDGTYLDA
+116 KDATYLDA
-124 SLRLIDFY
+124 SLRLIDFC
-132 RHDDSQSQHMAEL
+132 RSDDTKSQRMAEL

-151 APKEVLDNYSNTYA
+151 APKEVLDNYANTYA
-165 IYECYVQALN
+165 LYECYVQALN
-175 NLWKTSEVEGI
+175 DLWKTSGVESI
-186 VKEGLP
+186 VKDGLP
-192 YVEKALCP
+192 YVEKSLDP
-200 TNQEYYHLRYME
+200 TNQEYYHLRFME
-212 IVALI
+212 IIALT

-226 SRLNEMNRINCEL
+226 SRLAEMDKINREL
-239 GNHIIDEGV
+239 GNHIIDEEV
-248 EQLSE
+248 ARLSE
-253 AIIRHKDTMDWRK
+253 TIRSHKSTMNWRK

-272 DWAYN
+272 NRIYDIASS
-277 AATTML
+277 ML
-283 ILNPANTEEGAE
+283 LLNPASTEEGADN
-295 HWKNFFNVLIDDL
+295 WKKFFNVLIDDL

-394 DELLIIGKDF
+394 DELLIIGKNF
-404 KKPVSIP
+404 NKPMSIP

-431 NQYYSEYSPL
+431 NQYYSDDSPL

-449 PCLEGIKTLYLSP
+449 PHLDGISTLYLSP
-462 TNQYAQFNYGT
+462 TNQYAQFNYGA
-473 IPFRGGRLEDFVNV
+473 IPFRGNRLEDFVNV

-498 IKRTRGIHP
+498 VKRSREIHP
-507 SSDSFVLIGGV
+507 SSDSSVLIGGV

-564 KENCFLLMGENATE
+564 KENCVLLLGQDATE
-578 ESFRNLS
+578 ESFSNLS
-585 GTRVSILH
+585 GTRGSILH
-593 IATHGYNIPK
+593 IATHGYSIPK
-603 REGVANDTVS
+603 RNGTANDTVS

-624 LLAGANKNLQKS
+624 LLAGANKNLHES
-636 STLEYDGI
+636 ATLKYDGI

-651 KMDLSHI
+651 KLDLSHI

-702 PDEATSVAMTSF
+702 PDEATSVAMTSV
-714 YRHLMTGV
+714 YQHLMTGV
-722 STHEA
+722 SIHEA
-727 LTLTR
+727 LPLTR
-732 KDMIS
+732 KDLIS

-745 WASYV
+745 WASFV
-750 LLN
+750 ILN

>member
-1 MRNFLPLIIG
+1 MYFIKLLIVGVTIIS
-11 HHSSYWTNMLFIRLI
+11 H
-26 TLVVFIMSCLSAV
+26 LSAF
-39 ALRQSDIGE
+39 ALSQ
-48 LQIRKVYEYLSQKD
+48 RKISEDLFSKVSEYLYQGEYATAIS
-62 CTSALAV
+62 V
-69 LDTLTFDDNSAPHYF
+69 LDTMTFDDKSAPHYF
-84 YFRGVAADMCGNKSS
+84 YFRGVAEQMCGDTSL
-99 AQSYFEKSLN
+99 AQSYFEKCLD

-116 KDGTYLDA
+116 KDETYLDA
-124 SLRLIDFY
+124 SLRLIDFC
-132 RHDDSQSQHMAEL
+132 RSDDTKSQRMAEL

-151 APKEVLDNYSNTYA
+151 APKEVLDNYANTYA
-165 IYECYVQALN
+165 LYECYVQALN
-175 NLWKTSEVEGI
+175 DLWKTSGVESI
-186 VKEGLP
+186 VKDGLP
-192 YVEKALCP
+192 YVEKSLDP
-200 TNQEYYHLRYME
+200 TNQEYYHLRFME
-212 IVALI
+212 IIALT

-226 SRLNEMNRINCEL
+226 SRLAEMDKINREL
-239 GNHIIDEGV
+239 GNHIIDEEV
-248 EQLSE
+248 ARLSE
-253 AIIRHKDTMDWRK
+253 TIRSHKSTMNWRK

-272 DWAYN
+272 NRIYDIASS
-277 AATTML
+277 ML
-283 ILNPANTEEGAE
+283 LLNPASTEEGADN
-295 HWKNFFNVLIDDL
+295 WKKFFNVLIDDL

-315 SSPQDEKYW
+315 SSPQDEKHW

-394 DELLIIGKDF
+394 DELLILGKNF
-404 KKPVSIP
+404 NKPMSIP

-431 NQYYSEYSPL
+431 NQYYSDDSPL

-449 PCLEGIKTLYLSP
+449 PHLDGISTLYLSP
-462 TNQYAQFNYGT
+462 TNQYAQFNYGA
-473 IPFRGGRLEDFVNV
+473 IPFRGNRLEDFVNV

-498 IKRTRGIHP
+498 VKRSREIHP
-507 SSDSFVLIGGV
+507 SSDSSVLIGGV

-537 LPEDL
+537 LPEYL

-564 KENCFLLMGENATE
+564 KENCVLLLGQDATE
-578 ESFRNLS
+578 ESFSNLS
-585 GTRVSILH
+585 GTRGSILH
-593 IATHGYNIPK
+593 IATHGYSIPK
-603 REGVANDTVS
+603 RNDTANDTVS

-624 LLAGANKNLQKS
+624 LLAGANKNLHES
-636 STLEYDGI
+636 ATLKYDGI
-644 LTSEEIT
+644 LTSEELT

-685 AMKTSGVP
+685 AMKTSGVDEV
-693 QILISLWDI
+693 LISLWDI
-702 PDEATSVAMTSF
+702 PDEATSEAMSSF
-714 YRHLMTGV
+714 YRHLMTGI
-722 STHEA
+722 STREA
-727 LTLTR
+727 LILMR
-732 KDMIS
+732 KGMIS
-737 NGYSDPYY
+737 KGYTDPYY
-745 WASYV
+745 WASFV
-750 LLN
+750 ILN

>member
-1 MRNFLPLIIG
+1 MYFIKLLIVGVTIIS
-11 HHSSYWTNMLFIRLI
+11 H
-26 TLVVFIMSCLSAV
+26 LSAF
-39 ALRQSDIGE
+39 ALSQREISED
-48 LQIRKVYEYLSQKD
+48 LFSKVSEYLYQGEYATAIS
-62 CTSALAV
+62 V
-69 LDTLTFDDNSAPHYF
+69 LDTMTFDDKSAPHYF
-84 YFRGVAADMCGNKSS
+84 YFRGVAEQMCGDTSL
-99 AQSYFEKSLN
+99 AQSYFEKCLD

-116 KDGTYLDA
+116 KDETYLDA
-124 SLRLIDFY
+124 SLRLIDFC
-132 RHDDSQSQHMAEL
+132 RSDDTKSQRMAEL

-151 APKEVLDNYSNTYA
+151 APKEVLDNYANTYA
-165 IYECYVQALN
+165 LYECYVQALN
-175 NLWKTSEVEGI
+175 DLWKTSGVESI
-186 VKEGLP
+186 VKDGLP
-192 YVEKALCP
+192 YVEKSLDP
-200 TNQEYYHLRYME
+200 TNQEYYHLRFME
-212 IVALI
+212 IIALT

-226 SRLNEMNRINCEL
+226 SRLAEMDKINREL
-239 GNHIIDEGV
+239 GNHIIDEEV
-248 EQLSE
+248 ARLSKT
-253 AIIRHKDTMDWRK
+253 IRSHKSTMNWRK

-272 DWAYN
+272 NRIYDIASS
-277 AATTML
+277 ML
-283 ILNPANTEEGAE
+283 LLNPASTEEGADN
-295 HWKNFFNVLIDDL
+295 WKKFFNVLIDDL

-394 DELLIIGKDF
+394 DELLIIGKNF
-404 KKPVSIP
+404 NKPMSIP

-431 NQYYSEYSPL
+431 NQYYSDDSPL

-449 PCLEGIKTLYLSP
+449 PHLDGISTLYLSP
-462 TNQYAQFNYGT
+462 TNQYAQFNYGA

-498 IKRTRGIHP
+498 VKRSREIHP
-507 SSDSFVLIGGV
+507 SSDSSVLIGGV

-564 KENCFLLMGENATE
+564 KENCVLLLGQDATE
-578 ESFRNLS
+578 ESFSNLS
-585 GTRVSILH
+585 GTRGSILH
-593 IATHGYNIPK
+593 IATHGYSIPK
-603 REGVANDTVS
+603 RNGTANDTVS

-624 LLAGANKNLQKS
+624 LLAGANKNLHES
-636 STLEYDGI
+636 ATLKYDGI

-651 KMDLSHI
+651 KLDLSHI

-674 NTTGVVYGVAN
+674 NITGVVYGVAN

-714 YRHLMTGV
+714 YQHLMTGV
-722 STHEA
+722 SIHEA
-727 LTLTR
+727 LPLTR
-732 KDMIS
+732 KDLIS

-745 WASYV
+745 WASFV
-750 LLN
+750 ILN

>member
-1 MRNFLPLIIG
+1 MQTIDKIICVRINFSILLVLLA
-11 HHSSYWTNMLFIRLI
+11 TLFLDAKASVN
-26 TLVVFIMSCLSAV
+26 TGEEE
-39 ALRQSDIGE
+39 LRWVSE
-48 LQIRKVYEYLSQKD
+48 LLGSQN
-62 CTSALAV
+62 CTSAKAV
-69 LDTLTFDDNSAPHYF
+69 LDTLTYDDNTAPHYF
-84 YFRGVAADMCGNKSS
+84 YFRGVAEDMCGDKLA
-99 AQSYFEKSLN
+99 AQSYLEKCLD

-116 KDGTYLDA
+116 KDETYLDA
-124 SLRLIDFY
+124 SLRLIDFC
-132 RHDDSQSQHMAEL
+132 RSDDTKSQRMAEL

-151 APKEVLDNYSNTYA
+151 APKEVLDNYANTYA
-165 IYECYVQALN
+165 LYECYVQALN
-175 NLWKTSEVEGI
+175 DLWKTSGVESI
-186 VKEGLP
+186 VKDGLP
-192 YVEKALCP
+192 YVEKSLDP
-200 TNQEYYHLRYME
+200 TNQEYYHLRFME
-212 IVALI
+212 IIALT

-226 SRLNEMNRINCEL
+226 SRLAEMDKINREL
-239 GNHIIDEGV
+239 GNHIIDEEV
-248 EQLSE
+248 ARLSE
-253 AIIRHKDTMDWRK
+253 TIRSHISTMNWRK

-272 DWAYN
+272 NRIYDIASS
-277 AATTML
+277 ML
-283 ILNPANTEEGAE
+283 LLNPASTEEGADN
-295 HWKNFFNVLIDDL
+295 WKKFFNVLIDDL

-394 DELLIIGKDF
+394 DELLILGKNF
-404 KKPVSIP
+404 NKPMSIP

-431 NQYYSEYSPL
+431 NQYYSDDSPL

-449 PCLEGIKTLYLSP
+449 PHLDGISTLYLSP
-462 TNQYAQFNYGT
+462 TNQYAQFNYGA

-498 IKRTRGIHP
+498 VKRSREIHP
-507 SSDSFVLIGGV
+507 SSDSSVLIGGV

-564 KENCFLLMGENATE
+564 KENCVLLLGQDATE
-578 ESFRNLS
+578 ESFSNLS
-585 GTRVSILH
+585 GTRGSILH
-593 IATHGYNIPK
+593 IATHGYSIPK
-603 REGVANDTVS
+603 RNGTANDTVS

-624 LLAGANKNLQKS
+624 LLAGANKNLHES
-636 STLEYDGI
+636 ATLKYDGI

-651 KMDLSHI
+651 KLDLSHI

-714 YRHLMTGV
+714 YQHLMTGV
-722 STHEA
+722 SIHEA
-727 LTLTR
+727 LPLTR
-732 KDMIS
+732 KDLIS

-745 WASYV
+745 WASFV
-750 LLN
+750 ILN

>member
-1 MRNFLPLIIG
+1 MYFIKLLIVGVTIIS
-11 HHSSYWTNMLFIRLI
+11 H
-26 TLVVFIMSCLSAV
+26 LSAF
-39 ALRQSDIGE
+39 ALSQREISED
-48 LQIRKVYEYLSQKD
+48 LFSKVSEYLYQGEYATAIS
-62 CTSALAV
+62 V
-69 LDTLTFDDNSAPHYF
+69 LDTMTFDDKSAPHYF
-84 YFRGVAADMCGNKSS
+84 YFRGVAEQMCGDTSL
-99 AQSYFEKSLN
+99 AQSYFEKCLD

-116 KDGTYLDA
+116 KDETYLDA
-124 SLRLIDFY
+124 SLRLIDFC
-132 RHDDSQSQHMAEL
+132 RSDDTKSQRMAEL

-151 APKEVLDNYSNTYA
+151 APKEVLDNYANTYA
-165 IYECYVQALN
+165 LYECYVQALN
-175 NLWKTSEVEGI
+175 DLWKTSGVESI
-186 VKEGLP
+186 VKDGLP
-192 YVEKALCP
+192 YVEKSLDP
-200 TNQEYYHLRYME
+200 TNQEYYHLRFME
-212 IVALI
+212 IIALT

-226 SRLNEMNRINCEL
+226 SRLAEMDKINREL
-239 GNHIIDEGV
+239 GNHIIDEEV
-248 EQLSE
+248 ARLSE
-253 AIIRHKDTMDWRK
+253 TIRSHKTTMNWRK

-272 DWAYN
+272 NRIYDIASS
-277 AATTML
+277 ML
-283 ILNPANTEEGAE
+283 LLNPASTEEGADN
-295 HWKNFFNVLIDDL
+295 WKKFFNVLIDDL

-394 DELLIIGKDF
+394 DELLILGKNF
-404 KKPVSIP
+404 NKPMSIP

-431 NQYYSEYSPL
+431 NQYYSDDSPL

-449 PCLEGIKTLYLSP
+449 PHLDGISTLYLSP
-462 TNQYAQFNYGT
+462 TNQYAQFNYGA
-473 IPFRGGRLEDFVNV
+473 IPFRGNRLEDFVNV

-498 IKRTRGIHP
+498 VKRSREIHP
-507 SSDSFVLIGGV
+507 SSDSSVLIGGV

-537 LPEDL
+537 LPEYL

-564 KENCFLLMGENATE
+564 KENCVLLLGQDATE
-578 ESFRNLS
+578 ESFSNLS
-585 GTRVSILH
+585 GTRGSILH
-593 IATHGYNIPK
+593 IATHGYSIPK
-603 REGVANDTVS
+603 RNDTANDTVS

-624 LLAGANKNLQKS
+624 LLAGANKNLHES
-636 STLEYDGI
+636 ATLKYDGI

-651 KMDLSHI
+651 KLDLSHI

-714 YRHLMTGV
+714 YQHLMTGV
-722 STHEA
+722 SIHEA
-727 LTLTR
+727 LPLTR
-732 KDMIS
+732 KDLIS

-745 WASYV
+745 WASFV
-750 LLN
+750 ILN

>member
-1 MRNFLPLIIG
+1 MQTIDKIICVRINFSILLVLLA
-11 HHSSYWTNMLFIRLI
+11 TLFLDAKASVN
-26 TLVVFIMSCLSAV
+26 TGEEE
-39 ALRQSDIGE
+39 LRWVSE
-48 LQIRKVYEYLSQKD
+48 LLGSQN
-62 CTSALAV
+62 CTSAKAV
-69 LDTLTFDDNSAPHYF
+69 LDTLTYDDNTAPHYF
-84 YFRGVAADMCGNKSS
+84 YFRGVAEDMCGDKLA
-99 AQSYFEKSLN
+99 AQSYLEKCLD

-116 KDGTYLDA
+116 KDETYLDA
-124 SLRLIDFY
+124 SLRLIDFC
-132 RHDDSQSQHMAEL
+132 RSDDTKSQRMAEL

-151 APKEVLDNYSNTYA
+151 APKEVLDNYANTYA
-165 IYECYVQALN
+165 LYECYVQALN
-175 NLWKTSEVEGI
+175 DLWKTSGVESI
-186 VKEGLP
+186 VKDGLP
-192 YVEKALCP
+192 YVEKSLDP
-200 TNQEYYHLRYME
+200 TNQEYYHLRFME
-212 IVALI
+212 IIALT

-226 SRLNEMNRINCEL
+226 SRLAEMDKINREL
-239 GNHIIDEGV
+239 GNHIIDEEV
-248 EQLSE
+248 ARLSE
-253 AIIRHKDTMDWRK
+253 TIRSHKSTMNWRK

-272 DWAYN
+272 NRIYDIASS
-277 AATTML
+277 ML
-283 ILNPANTEEGAE
+283 LLNPASTEEGADN
-295 HWKNFFNVLIDDL
+295 WKKFFNVLIDDL

-394 DELLIIGKDF
+394 DELLILGKNF
-404 KKPVSIP
+404 NKPMSIP

-431 NQYYSEYSPL
+431 NQYYSDDSPL

-449 PCLEGIKTLYLSP
+449 PHLDGISTLYLSP
-462 TNQYAQFNYGT
+462 TNQYAQFNYGA
-473 IPFRGGRLEDFVNV
+473 IPFRGNRLEDFVNV

-498 IKRTRGIHP
+498 VKRSREIHP
-507 SSDSFVLIGGV
+507 SSDSSVLIGGV

-537 LPEDL
+537 LPEYL
-542 RSGFGYLPYSLTE
+542 RSGFGYLPYSLAE

-564 KENCFLLMGENATE
+564 KENCVLLLGQDATE
-578 ESFRNLS
+578 ESFSNLS
-585 GTRVSILH
+585 GTRGPILH
-593 IATHGYNIPK
+593 IATHGYSIPK
-603 REGVANDTVS
+603 RNDTANDTVS

-624 LLAGANKNLQKS
+624 LLAGANKNLHES
-636 STLEYDGI
+636 ATLKYDGI

-651 KMDLSHI
+651 KLDLSHI

-674 NTTGVVYGVAN
+674 NITGVVYGVAN

-714 YRHLMTGV
+714 YQHLMTGV
-722 STHEA
+722 SIHEA
-727 LTLTR
+727 LPLTR
-732 KDMIS
+732 KELIS

-745 WASYV
+745 WASV
-750 LLN
+750 VILN

>member
-1 MRNFLPLIIG
+1 MYFIKLLIVGVTIIS
-11 HHSSYWTNMLFIRLI
+11 H
-26 TLVVFIMSCLSAV
+26 LSAF
-39 ALRQSDIGE
+39 ALSQREISED
-48 LQIRKVYEYLSQKD
+48 LFSKVSEYLYQGEYATAIS
-62 CTSALAV
+62 V
-69 LDTLTFDDNSAPHYF
+69 LDTMTFDDKSAPHYF
-84 YFRGVAADMCGNKSS
+84 YFRGVAEQMCGDTSL
-99 AQSYFEKSLN
+99 AQSYFEKCLD

-116 KDGTYLDA
+116 KDETYLDA
-124 SLRLIDFY
+124 SLRLIDFC
-132 RHDDSQSQHMAEL
+132 RSDDTKSQRMAEL

-151 APKEVLDNYSNTYA
+151 APKEVLDNYANTYA
-165 IYECYVQALN
+165 LYECYVQALN
-175 NLWKTSEVEGI
+175 DLWKTSGVESI
-186 VKEGLP
+186 VKDGLP
-192 YVEKALCP
+192 YVEKSLDP
-200 TNQEYYHLRYME
+200 TNQEYYHLRFME
-212 IVALI
+212 IIALT

-226 SRLNEMNRINCEL
+226 SRLAEMDKINREL
-239 GNHIIDEGV
+239 GNHIIDEEV
-248 EQLSE
+248 ARLSE
-253 AIIRHKDTMDWRK
+253 TIRSHKSTMNWRK

-272 DWAYN
+272 NRIYDIASS
-277 AATTML
+277 ML
-283 ILNPANTEEGAE
+283 LLNPASTEEGADN
-295 HWKNFFNVLIDDL
+295 WKKFFNVLIDDL

-394 DELLIIGKDF
+394 DELLIIGKNF
-404 KKPVSIP
+404 NKPMSIP

-431 NQYYSEYSPL
+431 NQYYSDDSPL

-449 PCLEGIKTLYLSP
+449 PHLDGISTLYLSP
-462 TNQYAQFNYGT
+462 TNQYAQFNYGA

-498 IKRTRGIHP
+498 VKRSREIHP
-507 SSDSFVLIGGV
+507 SSDSSVLIGGV

-564 KENCFLLMGENATE
+564 KENCVLLLGQDATE
-578 ESFRNLS
+578 ESFSNLS
-585 GTRVSILH
+585 GTRGSILH
-593 IATHGYNIPK
+593 IATHGYSIPK
-603 REGVANDTVS
+603 RNGTANDTVS

-624 LLAGANKNLQKS
+624 LLAGANKNLHES
-636 STLEYDGI
+636 ATLKYDGI

-651 KMDLSHI
+651 KLDLSHI

-714 YRHLMTGV
+714 YQHLMTGV
-722 STHEA
+722 SIHEA
-727 LTLTR
+727 LPLTR
-732 KDMIS
+732 KDLIS

-745 WASYV
+745 WASFV
-750 LLN
+750 ILN

>member
-1 MRNFLPLIIG
+1 MYFIKLLIVGVTIIS
-11 HHSSYWTNMLFIRLI
+11 H
-26 TLVVFIMSCLSAV
+26 LSAF
-39 ALRQSDIGE
+39 ALSQREISED
-48 LQIRKVYEYLSQKD
+48 LFSKVSEYLYQGEYATAIS
-62 CTSALAV
+62 V
-69 LDTLTFDDNSAPHYF
+69 LDTMTFDDKSAPHYF
-84 YFRGVAADMCGNKSS
+84 YFRGVAEQMCGDTSL
-99 AQSYFEKSLN
+99 AQSYFEKCLD

-116 KDGTYLDA
+116 KDETYLDA
-124 SLRLIDFY
+124 SLRLIDFC
-132 RHDDSQSQHMAEL
+132 RSDDTKSQRMAEL

-151 APKEVLDNYSNTYA
+151 APKEVLDNYANTYA
-165 IYECYVQALN
+165 LYECYVQALN
-175 NLWKTSEVEGI
+175 DLWKTSGVESI
-186 VKEGLP
+186 VKDGLP
-192 YVEKALCP
+192 YVEKSLDP
-200 TNQEYYHLRYME
+200 TNQEYYHLRFME
-212 IVALI
+212 IIALT

-226 SRLNEMNRINCEL
+226 SRLAEMDKINREL
-239 GNHIIDEGV
+239 GNHIIDEEV
-248 EQLSE
+248 ARLSE
-253 AIIRHKDTMDWRK
+253 TIRSHKSTMNWRK

-272 DWAYN
+272 NRIYDIASS
-277 AATTML
+277 ML
-283 ILNPANTEEGAE
+283 LLNPASTEEGADN
-295 HWKNFFNVLIDDL
+295 WKKFFNVLIDDL

-324 SRLLACA
+324 SWLLACA

-394 DELLIIGKDF
+394 DELLILGKNF
-404 KKPVSIP
+404 NKPMSIP

-431 NQYYSEYSPL
+431 NQYYSDDSPL

-449 PCLEGIKTLYLSP
+449 PHLDGISTLYLSP
-462 TNQYAQFNYGT
+462 TNQYAQFNYGA
-473 IPFRGGRLEDFVNV
+473 IPFRGNRLEDFVNV

-498 IKRTRGIHP
+498 VKRSREIHP
-507 SSDSFVLIGGV
+507 SSDSSVLIGGV

-537 LPEDL
+537 LPEYL

-564 KENCFLLMGENATE
+564 KENCVLLLGQDATE
-578 ESFRNLS
+578 ESFSNLS
-585 GTRVSILH
+585 GTRGSILH
-593 IATHGYNIPK
+593 IATHGYSIPK
-603 REGVANDTVS
+603 RNDTANDTVS

-624 LLAGANKNLQKS
+624 LLAGANKNLHES
-636 STLEYDGI
+636 ATLKYDGI
-644 LTSEEIT
+644 LTSEELT

-685 AMKTSGVP
+685 AMKTSGVDEV
-693 QILISLWDI
+693 LISLWDI
-702 PDEATSVAMTSF
+702 PDEATSEAMSSF
-714 YRHLMTGV
+714 YRHLMTGI
-722 STHEA
+722 STREA
-727 LTLTR
+727 LILMR
-732 KDMIS
+732 KGMIS
-737 NGYSDPYY
+737 KGYTDPYY
-745 WASYV
+745 WASFV
-750 LLN
+750 ILN

>member
-1 MRNFLPLIIG
+1 MRLYGCIIALIQRSLMPLIIFCV
-11 HHSSYWTNMLFIRLI
+11 SVPVS
-26 TLVVFIMSCLSAV
+26 LSVYAQLQNNV
-39 ALRQSDIGE
+39 GEEGLRFVSELLE
-48 LQIRKVYEYLSQKD
+48 LQD
-62 CTSALAV
+62 CTTALAV
-69 LDTLTFDDNSAPHYF
+69 LDTLTYDNNTAPHYF
-84 YFRGVAADMCGNKSS
+84 YFRGVAEDMCGEKLA
-99 AQSYFEKSLN
+99 AQSYLEKCLD

-116 KDGTYLDA
+116 KDATYLDA
-124 SLRLIDFY
+124 SLRLIDFC
-132 RHDDSQSQHMAEL
+132 RSNDNSSQRMAEL

-151 APKEVLDNYSNTYA
+151 APKDVLDNYANTYA

-175 NLWKTSEVEGI
+175 DLWKTSEVERI

-192 YVEKALCP
+192 YVEKTLNP

-217 LMNRWERAE
+217 LMNRWDRAE

-394 DELLIIGKDF
+394 DELLIIGKNF
-404 KKPVSIP
+404 NKPMSIP

-431 NQYYSEYSPL
+431 NQYYSDDSPL

-449 PCLEGIKTLYLSP
+449 PHLDGISTLYLSP
-462 TNQYAQFNYGT
+462 TNQYAQFNYGA

-498 IKRTRGIHP
+498 VKRSREIHP
-507 SSDSFVLIGGV
+507 SSDSSVLIGGV

-564 KENCFLLMGENATE
+564 KENCVLLLGQDATE
-578 ESFRNLS
+578 ESFSNLS
-585 GTRVSILH
+585 GTRGSILH
-593 IATHGYNIPK
+593 IATHGYSIPK
-603 REGVANDTVS
+603 RNGTANDTVS

-624 LLAGANKNLQKS
+624 LLAGANKNLHES
-636 STLEYDGI
+636 ATLKYDGI

-651 KMDLSHI
+651 KLDLSHI

-714 YRHLMTGV
+714 YQHLMTGV
-722 STHEA
+722 SIHEA
-727 LTLTR
+727 LPLTR
-732 KDMIS
+732 KDLIS

-745 WASYV
+745 WASFV
-750 LLN
+750 ILN

>member
-1 MRNFLPLIIG
+1 MYFIKLLIVGVTIIS
-11 HHSSYWTNMLFIRLI
+11 H
-26 TLVVFIMSCLSAV
+26 LSAF
-39 ALRQSDIGE
+39 ALSQREISED
-48 LQIRKVYEYLSQKD
+48 LFSKVSEYLYQGEYATAIS
-62 CTSALAV
+62 V
-69 LDTLTFDDNSAPHYF
+69 LDTMTFDDKSAPHYF
-84 YFRGVAADMCGNKSS
+84 YFRGVAEQMCGDTSL
-99 AQSYFEKSLN
+99 AQSYFEKCLD

-116 KDGTYLDA
+116 KDETYLDA
-124 SLRLIDFY
+124 SLRLIDFC
-132 RHDDSQSQHMAEL
+132 RSDDTKSQRMAEL

-151 APKEVLDNYSNTYA
+151 APKEVLDNYANTYA
-165 IYECYVQALN
+165 LYECYVQALN
-175 NLWKTSEVEGI
+175 DLWKTSGVESI
-186 VKEGLP
+186 VKDGLP
-192 YVEKALCP
+192 YVEKSLDP
-200 TNQEYYHLRYME
+200 TNQEYYHLRFME
-212 IVALI
+212 IIALT

-226 SRLNEMNRINCEL
+226 SRLAEMDKINREL
-239 GNHIIDEGV
+239 GNHIIDEEV
-248 EQLSE
+248 ARLSE
-253 AIIRHKDTMDWRK
+253 TIRSHKSTMNWRK

-272 DWAYN
+272 NRIYDIASS
-277 AATTML
+277 ML
-283 ILNPANTEEGAE
+283 LLNPASTEEGADN
-295 HWKNFFNVLIDDL
+295 WKKFFNVLIDDL

-394 DELLIIGKDF
+394 DELLILGKNF
-404 KKPVSIP
+404 NKPMSIP

-431 NQYYSEYSPL
+431 NQYYSDDSPL

-449 PCLEGIKTLYLSP
+449 PHLDGISTLYLSP
-462 TNQYAQFNYGT
+462 TNQYAQFNYGA

-498 IKRTRGIHP
+498 VKRSREIHP
-507 SSDSFVLIGGV
+507 SSDSSVLIGGV

-537 LPEDL
+537 LPEYL

-564 KENCFLLMGENATE
+564 KENCVLLLGQDATE
-578 ESFRNLS
+578 ESFSNLS
-585 GTRVSILH
+585 GTRGSILH
-593 IATHGYNIPK
+593 IATHGYSIPK
-603 REGVANDTVS
+603 RNDTANDTVS

-624 LLAGANKNLQKS
+624 LLAGANKNLHES
-636 STLEYDGI
+636 ATLKYDGI

-651 KMDLSHI
+651 KLDLSHI

-714 YRHLMTGV
+714 YQHLMTGV
-722 STHEA
+722 SIHEA
-727 LTLTR
+727 LPLTR
-732 KDMIS
+732 KDLIS

-745 WASYV
+745 WASFV
-750 LLN
+750 ILN

>member
-1 MRNFLPLIIG
+1 MYFIKLLIVGVTIIS
-11 HHSSYWTNMLFIRLI
+11 H
-26 TLVVFIMSCLSAV
+26 LSAF
-39 ALRQSDIGE
+39 ALSQREISED
-48 LQIRKVYEYLSQKD
+48 LFSKVSEYLYQGEYATAIS
-62 CTSALAV
+62 V
-69 LDTLTFDDNSAPHYF
+69 LDTMTFDDKSAPHYF
-84 YFRGVAADMCGNKSS
+84 YFRGVAEQMCGDTSL
-99 AQSYFEKSLN
+99 AQSYFEKCLD

-116 KDGTYLDA
+116 KDETYLDA
-124 SLRLIDFY
+124 SLRLIDFC
-132 RHDDSQSQHMAEL
+132 RSDDTKSQRMAEL

-151 APKEVLDNYSNTYA
+151 APKEVLDNYANTYA
-165 IYECYVQALN
+165 LYECYVQALN
-175 NLWKTSEVEGI
+175 DLWKTSGVESI
-186 VKEGLP
+186 VKDGLP
-192 YVEKALCP
+192 YVEKSLDP
-200 TNQEYYHLRYME
+200 TNQEYYHLRFME
-212 IVALI
+212 IIALT

-226 SRLNEMNRINCEL
+226 SRLAEMDKINREL
-239 GNHIIDEGV
+239 GNHIIDEEV
-248 EQLSE
+248 ARLSE
-253 AIIRHKDTMDWRK
+253 TIRSHKSTMNWRK

-272 DWAYN
+272 NRIYDIASS
-277 AATTML
+277 ML
-283 ILNPANTEEGAE
+283 LLNPASTEEGADN
-295 HWKNFFNVLIDDL
+295 WKKFFNVLIDDL

-394 DELLIIGKDF
+394 DELLIIGKNF
-404 KKPVSIP
+404 NKPMSIP

-431 NQYYSEYSPL
+431 NQYYSDDSPL

-449 PCLEGIKTLYLSP
+449 PHLDGISTLYLSP
-462 TNQYAQFNYGT
+462 TNQYAQFNYGA
-473 IPFRGGRLEDFVNV
+473 IPFRGNRLEDFVNV

-498 IKRTRGIHP
+498 VKRSREIHP
-507 SSDSFVLIGGV
+507 SSDSSVLIGGV

-537 LPEDL
+537 LPEYL
-542 RSGFGYLPYSLTE
+542 RSGFGYLPYSLAE

-564 KENCFLLMGENATE
+564 KENCVLLLGQDATE
-578 ESFRNLS
+578 ESFSNLS
-585 GTRVSILH
+585 GTRGPILH
-593 IATHGYNIPK
+593 IATHGYSIPK
-603 REGVANDTVS
+603 RNDTANDTVS

-624 LLAGANKNLQKS
+624 LLAGANKNLHES
-636 STLEYDGI
+636 ATLKYDGI

-651 KMDLSHI
+651 KLDLSHI

-674 NTTGVVYGVAN
+674 NITGVVYGVAN

-714 YRHLMTGV
+714 YQHLMTGV
-722 STHEA
+722 SIHEA
-727 LTLTR
+727 LPLTR
-732 KDMIS
+732 KNLIS

-745 WASYV
+745 WASFV
-750 LLN
+750 ILN

>member
-1 MRNFLPLIIG
+1 M
-11 HHSSYWTNMLFIRLI
+11 
-26 TLVVFIMSCLSAV
+26 
-39 ALRQSDIGE
+39 
-48 LQIRKVYEYLSQKD
+48 
-62 CTSALAV
+62 
-69 LDTLTFDDNSAPHYF
+69 TFDDKSAPHYF
-84 YFRGVAADMCGNKSS
+84 YFRGVAEQMCGDTSL
-99 AQSYFEKSLN
+99 AQSYFEKCLD

-116 KDGTYLDA
+116 KDETYLDA
-124 SLRLIDFY
+124 SLRLIDFC
-132 RHDDSQSQHMAEL
+132 RSDDTKSQRMAEL

-151 APKEVLDNYSNTYA
+151 APKEVLDNYANTYA
-165 IYECYVQALN
+165 LYECYVQALN
-175 NLWKTSEVEGI
+175 DLWKTSGVESI
-186 VKEGLP
+186 VKDGLP
-192 YVEKALCP
+192 YVEKSLDP
-200 TNQEYYHLRYME
+200 TNQEYYHLRFME
-212 IVALI
+212 IIALT

-226 SRLNEMNRINCEL
+226 SRLAEMDKINREL
-239 GNHIIDEGV
+239 GNHIIDEEV
-248 EQLSE
+248 ARLSE
-253 AIIRHKDTMDWRK
+253 TIRSHKSTMNWRK

-272 DWAYN
+272 NRIYDIASS
-277 AATTML
+277 ML
-283 ILNPANTEEGAE
+283 LLNPASTEEGADN
-295 HWKNFFNVLIDDL
+295 WKKFFNVLIDDL

-394 DELLIIGKDF
+394 DELLILGKNF
-404 KKPVSIP
+404 NKPMSIP

-431 NQYYSEYSPL
+431 NQYYSDDSPL

-449 PCLEGIKTLYLSP
+449 PHLDGISTLYLSP
-462 TNQYAQFNYGT
+462 TNQYAQFNYGA
-473 IPFRGGRLEDFVNV
+473 IPFRGNRLEDFVNV

-498 IKRTRGIHP
+498 VKRSREIHP
-507 SSDSFVLIGGV
+507 SSDSSVLIGGV

-537 LPEDL
+537 LPEYL

-564 KENCFLLMGENATE
+564 KENCVLLLGQDATE
-578 ESFRNLS
+578 ESFSNLS
-585 GTRVSILH
+585 GTRGSILH
-593 IATHGYNIPK
+593 IATHGYSIPK
-603 REGVANDTVS
+603 RNDTANDTVS

-624 LLAGANKNLQKS
+624 LLAGANKNLHES
-636 STLEYDGI
+636 ATLKYDGI
-644 LTSEEIT
+644 LTSEELT

-685 AMKTSGVP
+685 AMKTSGVDEV
-693 QILISLWDI
+693 LISLWDI
-702 PDEATSVAMTSF
+702 PDEATSEAMSSF
-714 YRHLMTGV
+714 YRHLMTGI
-722 STHEA
+722 STREA
-727 LTLTR
+727 LILMR
-732 KDMIS
+732 KGMIS
-737 NGYSDPYY
+737 KGYTDPYY
-745 WASYV
+745 WASFV
-750 LLN
+750 ILN

>member
-1 MRNFLPLIIG
+1 MYFIKLLIVGVTIIS
-11 HHSSYWTNMLFIRLI
+11 H
-26 TLVVFIMSCLSAV
+26 LSAF
-39 ALRQSDIGE
+39 ALSQREISED
-48 LQIRKVYEYLSQKD
+48 LFSKVSEYLYQGEYATAIS
-62 CTSALAV
+62 V
-69 LDTLTFDDNSAPHYF
+69 LDTMTFDDKSAPHYF
-84 YFRGVAADMCGNKSS
+84 YFRGVAEQMCGDTSL
-99 AQSYFEKSLN
+99 AQSYFEKCLD

-116 KDGTYLDA
+116 KDETYLDA
-124 SLRLIDFY
+124 SLRLIDFC
-132 RHDDSQSQHMAEL
+132 RSDDTKSQRMAEL

-151 APKEVLDNYSNTYA
+151 APKEVLDNYANTYA
-165 IYECYVQALN
+165 LYECYVQALN
-175 NLWKTSEVEGI
+175 DLWKTFGVESI
-186 VKEGLP
+186 VKDGLP
-192 YVEKALCP
+192 YVEKSLDP
-200 TNQEYYHLRYME
+200 TNQEYYHLRFME
-212 IVALI
+212 IIALT

-226 SRLNEMNRINCEL
+226 SRLAEMDKINREL
-239 GNHIIDEGV
+239 GNHIIDEEV
-248 EQLSE
+248 ARLSE
-253 AIIRHKDTMDWRK
+253 TIRSHKSTMNWRK

-272 DWAYN
+272 NRIYDIASS
-277 AATTML
+277 ML
-283 ILNPANTEEGAE
+283 LLNPASTEEGADN
-295 HWKNFFNVLIDDL
+295 WKKFFNVLIDDL

-394 DELLIIGKDF
+394 DELLILGKNF
-404 KKPVSIP
+404 NKPMSIP

-431 NQYYSEYSPL
+431 NQYYSDDSPL

-449 PCLEGIKTLYLSP
+449 PHLDGISTLYLSP
-462 TNQYAQFNYGT
+462 TNQYAQFNYGA
-473 IPFRGGRLEDFVNV
+473 IPFRGNRLEDFVNV

-498 IKRTRGIHP
+498 VKRSREIHP
-507 SSDSFVLIGGV
+507 SSDSSVLIGGV

-537 LPEDL
+537 LPEYL

-564 KENCFLLMGENATE
+564 KENCVLLLGQDATE
-578 ESFRNLS
+578 ESFSNLS
-585 GTRVSILH
+585 GTRGSILH
-593 IATHGYNIPK
+593 IATHGYSIPK
-603 REGVANDTVS
+603 RNDTANDTVS

-624 LLAGANKNLQKS
+624 LLAGANKNLHES
-636 STLEYDGI
+636 ATLKYDGI
-644 LTSEEIT
+644 LTSEELT

-685 AMKTSGVP
+685 AMKTSGVDEV
-693 QILISLWDI
+693 LISLWDI
-702 PDEATSVAMTSF
+702 PDEATSEAMSSF
-714 YRHLMTGV
+714 YRHLMTGI
-722 STHEA
+722 STREA
-727 LTLTR
+727 LILMR
-732 KDMIS
+732 KGMIS
-737 NGYSDPYY
+737 KGYTDPYY
-745 WASYV
+745 WASFV
-750 LLN
+750 ILN

>member
-1 MRNFLPLIIG
+1 MQTIDKIICVRINFSILLVLLA
-11 HHSSYWTNMLFIRLI
+11 TLFLDAKASVN
-26 TLVVFIMSCLSAV
+26 TGEEE
-39 ALRQSDIGE
+39 LRWVSE
-48 LQIRKVYEYLSQKD
+48 LLGSQN
-62 CTSALAV
+62 CTSAKAV
-69 LDTLTFDDNSAPHYF
+69 LDTLTYDDNTAPHYF
-84 YFRGVAADMCGNKSS
+84 YFRGVAEDMCGDKLA
-99 AQSYFEKSLN
+99 AQSYLEKCLD

-116 KDGTYLDA
+116 KDETYLDA
-124 SLRLIDFY
+124 SLRLIDFC
-132 RHDDSQSQHMAEL
+132 RSDDTKSQRMAEL

-151 APKEVLDNYSNTYA
+151 APKEVLDNYANTYA
-165 IYECYVQALN
+165 LYECYVQALN
-175 NLWKTSEVEGI
+175 DLWKTSGVESI
-186 VKEGLP
+186 VKDGLP
-192 YVEKALCP
+192 YVEKSLDP
-200 TNQEYYHLRYME
+200 TNQEYYHLRFME
-212 IVALI
+212 IIALT

-226 SRLNEMNRINCEL
+226 SRLAEMDKINREL
-239 GNHIIDEGV
+239 GNHIIDEEV
-248 EQLSE
+248 ARLSE
-253 AIIRHKDTMDWRK
+253 TIRSHKSTMNWRK

-272 DWAYN
+272 NRIYDIASS
-277 AATTML
+277 ML
-283 ILNPANTEEGAE
+283 LLNPASTEEGADN
-295 HWKNFFNVLIDDL
+295 WKKFFNVLIDDL

-394 DELLIIGKDF
+394 DELLILGKNF
-404 KKPVSIP
+404 NKPMSIP

-431 NQYYSEYSPL
+431 NQYYSDDSPL

-449 PCLEGIKTLYLSP
+449 PHLDGISTLYLSP
-462 TNQYAQFNYGT
+462 TNQYAQFNYGA
-473 IPFRGGRLEDFVNV
+473 IPFRGNRLEDFVNV

-498 IKRTRGIHP
+498 VKRSREIHP
-507 SSDSFVLIGGV
+507 SSDSSVLIGGV

-537 LPEDL
+537 LPEYL
-542 RSGFGYLPYSLTE
+542 RSGFGYLPYSLAE

-564 KENCFLLMGENATE
+564 KENCVLLLGQDATE
-578 ESFRNLS
+578 ESFSNLS
-585 GTRVSILH
+585 GTRGPILH
-593 IATHGYNIPK
+593 IATHGYSIPK
-603 REGVANDTVS
+603 RNDTANDTVS

-624 LLAGANKNLQKS
+624 LLAGANKNLHES
-636 STLEYDGI
+636 ATLKYDGI

-651 KMDLSHI
+651 KLDLSHI

-674 NTTGVVYGVAN
+674 NITGVVYGVAN

-714 YRHLMTGV
+714 YQHLMTGV
-722 STHEA
+722 SIHEA
-727 LTLTR
+727 LPLTR
-732 KDMIS
+732 KNLIS

-745 WASYV
+745 WASFV
-750 LLN
+750 ILN

>member
-1 MRNFLPLIIG
+1 MQTIDKIICVRINFSILLVLLA
-11 HHSSYWTNMLFIRLI
+11 TLFLDAKASVN
-26 TLVVFIMSCLSAV
+26 TGEEE
-39 ALRQSDIGE
+39 LRWVSE
-48 LQIRKVYEYLSQKD
+48 LLGSQN
-62 CTSALAV
+62 CTSAKAV
-69 LDTLTFDDNSAPHYF
+69 LDTLTYDDNTAPHYF
-84 YFRGVAADMCGNKSS
+84 YFRGVAEDMCGDKLA
-99 AQSYFEKSLN
+99 AQSYLEKCLN
-109 EFDKYDY
+109 EFDKYNF
-116 KDGTYLDA
+116 KDETYLDA
-124 SLRLIDFY
+124 SLRLIDFC
-132 RHDDSQSQHMAEL
+132 RSNENSSQRMAEL
-145 ARNALS
+145 ARDALS
-151 APKEVLDNYSNTYA
+151 APKEVLDNYANSYA

-175 NLWKTSEVEGI
+175 DLWKTSDVENI

-192 YVEKALCP
+192 YVEKSLDP
-200 TNQEYYHLRYME
+200 TNPEYYHLRFME
-212 IVALI
+212 IIALT
-217 LMNRWERAE
+217 LMNRWVRAE
-226 SRLNEMNRINCEL
+226 SRLTEMDKINCEL
-239 GNHIIDEGV
+239 GNHIIDEEV
-248 EQLSE
+248 ARLAETISS
-253 AIIRHKDTMDWRK
+253 HKETMDWRK
-266 NADQHI
+266 NAEQHSNRI
-272 DWAYN
+272 FDIASS
-277 AATTML
+277 ML
-283 ILNPANTEEGAE
+283 LLNPANTEGGAE

-394 DELLIIGKDF
+394 DELLILGKNF
-404 KKPVSIP
+404 NKPMAIP

-431 NQYYSEYSPL
+431 NQYYSDDSPL

-449 PCLEGIKTLYLSP
+449 PHLDGISTLYLSP
-462 TNQYAQFNYGT
+462 TNQYAQFNYGA

-498 IKRTRGIHP
+498 VKRSRGIHP
-507 SSDSFVLIGGV
+507 SSDSSVLIGGV

-564 KENCFLLMGENATE
+564 KENCVLLLGHDATE
-578 ESFRNLS
+578 ESFSNLS
-585 GTRVSILH
+585 GTRGSILH
-593 IATHGYNIPK
+593 IATHGYSIPK
-603 REGVANDTVS
+603 RNDTANDTVS

-624 LLAGANKNLQKS
+624 LLAGANKNLHES
-636 STLEYDGI
+636 ATLKYDGI

-651 KMDLSHI
+651 KLDLSHI

-674 NTTGVVYGVAN
+674 NITGVVYGVAN

-714 YRHLMTGV
+714 YQHLMAGV
-722 STHEA
+722 SIHEA
-727 LTLTR
+727 LSLTR
-732 KDMIS
+732 KDLIS

-745 WASYV
+745 WASFV
-750 LLN
+750 ILN

>member
-1 MRNFLPLIIG
+1 M
-11 HHSSYWTNMLFIRLI
+11 
-26 TLVVFIMSCLSAV
+26 
-39 ALRQSDIGE
+39 
-48 LQIRKVYEYLSQKD
+48 
-62 CTSALAV
+62 
-69 LDTLTFDDNSAPHYF
+69 
-84 YFRGVAADMCGNKSS
+84 
-99 AQSYFEKSLN
+99 AQSYFEKCLD

-116 KDGTYLDA
+116 KDETYLDA
-124 SLRLIDFY
+124 SLRLIDFC
-132 RHDDSQSQHMAEL
+132 RSDDTKSQRMAEL

-151 APKEVLDNYSNTYA
+151 APKEVLDNYANTYA
-165 IYECYVQALN
+165 LYECYVQALN
-175 NLWKTSEVEGI
+175 DLWKTSGVESI
-186 VKEGLP
+186 VKDGLP
-192 YVEKALCP
+192 YVEKSLDP
-200 TNQEYYHLRYME
+200 TNQEYYHLRFME
-212 IVALI
+212 IIALT

-226 SRLNEMNRINCEL
+226 SRLAEMDKINREL
-239 GNHIIDEGV
+239 GNHIIDEEV
-248 EQLSE
+248 ARLSE
-253 AIIRHKDTMDWRK
+253 TIRSHKSTMNWRK

-272 DWAYN
+272 NRIYDIASS
-277 AATTML
+277 ML
-283 ILNPANTEEGAE
+283 LLNPASTEEGADN
-295 HWKNFFNVLIDDL
+295 WKKFFNVLIDDL

-394 DELLIIGKDF
+394 DELLILGKNF
-404 KKPVSIP
+404 NKPMSIP

-431 NQYYSEYSPL
+431 NQYYSDDSPL

-449 PCLEGIKTLYLSP
+449 PHLDGISTLYLSP
-462 TNQYAQFNYGT
+462 TNQYAQFNYGA
-473 IPFRGGRLEDFVNV
+473 IPFRGNRLEDFVNV

-498 IKRTRGIHP
+498 VKRSREIHP
-507 SSDSFVLIGGV
+507 SSDSSVLIGGV

-537 LPEDL
+537 LPEYL

-564 KENCFLLMGENATE
+564 KENCVLLLGQDATE
-578 ESFRNLS
+578 ESFSNLS
-585 GTRVSILH
+585 GTRGSILH
-593 IATHGYNIPK
+593 IATHGYSIPK
-603 REGVANDTVS
+603 RNDTANDTVS

-624 LLAGANKNLQKS
+624 LLAGANKNLHES
-636 STLEYDGI
+636 ATLKYDGI
-644 LTSEEIT
+644 LTSEELT

-658 QLAVLSF
+658 LLAVLSF

-685 AMKTSGVP
+685 AMKTSGVDEV
-693 QILISLWDI
+693 LISLWDI
-702 PDEATSVAMTSF
+702 PDEATSEAMSSF
-714 YRHLMTGV
+714 YRHLMTGI
-722 STHEA
+722 STREA
-727 LTLTR
+727 LILMR
-732 KDMIS
+732 KGMIS
-737 NGYSDPYY
+737 KGYTDPYY
-745 WASYV
+745 WASFV
-750 LLN
+750 ILN

>member
-1 MRNFLPLIIG
+1 MYFIKLLIVGVTIIS
-11 HHSSYWTNMLFIRLI
+11 H
-26 TLVVFIMSCLSAV
+26 LSAF
-39 ALRQSDIGE
+39 ALSQREISED
-48 LQIRKVYEYLSQKD
+48 LFSKVSEYLYQGEYATAIS
-62 CTSALAV
+62 V
-69 LDTLTFDDNSAPHYF
+69 LDTMTFDDKSAPHYF
-84 YFRGVAADMCGNKSS
+84 YFRGVAEQMCGDTSL
-99 AQSYFEKSLN
+99 AQSYFEKCLD

-116 KDGTYLDA
+116 KDETYLDA
-124 SLRLIDFY
+124 SLRLIDFC
-132 RHDDSQSQHMAEL
+132 RSDDTKSQRMAEL

-151 APKEVLDNYSNTYA
+151 APKEVLDNYANTYA
-165 IYECYVQALN
+165 LYECYVQALN
-175 NLWKTSEVEGI
+175 DLWKTSGVESI
-186 VKEGLP
+186 VKDGLP
-192 YVEKALCP
+192 YVEKSLDP
-200 TNQEYYHLRYME
+200 TNQEYYHLRFME
-212 IVALI
+212 IIALT

-226 SRLNEMNRINCEL
+226 SRLAEMDKINREL
-239 GNHIIDEGV
+239 GNHIIDEEV
-248 EQLSE
+248 ARLSE
-253 AIIRHKDTMDWRK
+253 TIRSHKSTMNWRK

-272 DWAYN
+272 NRIYDIASS
-277 AATTML
+277 ML
-283 ILNPANTEEGAE
+283 LLNPASTEEGADN
-295 HWKNFFNVLIDDL
+295 WKKFFNVLIDDL

-394 DELLIIGKDF
+394 DELLILGKNF
-404 KKPVSIP
+404 NKPMSIP

-431 NQYYSEYSPL
+431 NQYYSDDSPL

-449 PCLEGIKTLYLSP
+449 PHLDGISTLYLSP
-462 TNQYAQFNYGT
+462 TNQYAQFNYGA

-498 IKRTRGIHP
+498 VKRSREIHP
-507 SSDSFVLIGGV
+507 SSDSSVLIGGV

-537 LPEDL
+537 LPEYL

-564 KENCFLLMGENATE
+564 KENCVLLLGQDATE
-578 ESFRNLS
+578 ESFSNLS
-585 GTRVSILH
+585 GTRGSILH
-593 IATHGYNIPK
+593 IATHGYSIPK
-603 REGVANDTVS
+603 RNDTANDTVS

-624 LLAGANKNLQKS
+624 LLAGANKNLHES
-636 STLEYDGI
+636 ATLKYDGI
-644 LTSEEIT
+644 LTSEELT

-685 AMKTSGVP
+685 AMKTSGVDEV
-693 QILISLWDI
+693 LISLWDI
-702 PDEATSVAMTSF
+702 PDEATSEAMSSF
-714 YRHLMTGV
+714 YRHLMTGI
-722 STHEA
+722 STREA
-727 LTLTR
+727 LILMR
-732 KDMIS
+732 KGMIS
-737 NGYSDPYY
+737 KGYTDPYY
-745 WASYV
+745 WASFV
-750 LLN
+750 ILN